1 MAGPQTIFNLDYS
14 KPLMPGYDP
23 TQEEM
28 PPVAAPP
35 VAPPLAEAAPK
46 APMFNT
52 DAILA
57 ALGPA
62 GIGALLAKRVIQAGM
77 EPGVDYRSGPQT
89 RKQDGLP
96 RSHVKPAVPA
106 APASPPV
113 APPAAVAGQGMSTDL
128 LAEIARQKQAL
139 MDLMGPRPTP
149 DYSEY
154 DKEAVG
160 NKDRTK
166 ALAQLA
172 LFAGITSG
180 AGQQWQ
186 GLGHG
191 LAAAGGVYDK
201 GYDRYLSAL
210 GDKTKRSNDAAQQ
223 AYADNA
229 AMTEQAAD
237 LVFKGRDAKY
247 ATGGKAT
254 EDRMSFIDK
263 YFGELIK
270 ANTVEDET
278 GLKVDRAP
286 LDDIML
292 RWRKSREAGTIVDS
306 FQKAG

>member
-14 KPLMPGYDP
+14 KPLMQGYDP
-23 TQEEM
+23 TQEEV
-28 PPVAAPP
+28 PPVAAP
-35 VAPPLAEAAPK
+35 VAPPLAEAATK

-52 DAILA
+52 DAILG

-62 GIGALLAKRVIQAGM
+62 GIGALLSKRMIQASM

-96 RSHVKPAVPA
+96 RSHVKPAAPEA
-106 APASPPV
+106 PPAPA
-113 APPAAVAGQGMSTDL
+113 PAAVAPANGMSTDL

-154 DKEAVG
+154 DKEAMG

-166 ALAQLA
+166 AMAQLA

-186 GLGHG
+186 GMGQG

-254 EDRMSFIDK
+254 EDRMNFIDK

-292 RWRKSREAGTIVDS
+292 RWKKSREAGTIVDS